1 MTTEGLALGIGL
13 GQPPPAKAWP
23 LASKAGTCLVMNLV
37 KLSSSHMAGKL
48 RQKPSS
54 RDRAQMESG
63 PAPQMWS
70 FWAPFSGT
78 W

>member
-13 GQPPPAKAWP
+13 GQPPPAKAWQ

-37 KLSSSHMAGKL
+37 KLNSSHMAGKL
-48 RQKPSS
+48 RQKPTS
-54 RDRAQMESG
+54 RDGTQMESG

-70 FWAPFSGT
+70 SWTPFSGT